1 MSGIEGF
8 LIPFLNPEMI
18 LYIAVG
24 VFVGI
29 YVGAIPGLS
38 VTMAVSVLISF
49 TFGWKIL
56 PALAVMVGIYVGGV
70 YGGSRSSILLNIPGA
85 PAAIATTFDGFPM
98 AQKGEAGIAMGLS
111 TIQSVIGTLFGILV
125 LALASPLVSNLALKF
140 MPQDYLLISIMGL
153 LLIGSLS
160 KGSIIK
166 ALTTACLGILVGMIG
181 IDPITGQARFTFGY
195 DKLLGGINFV
205 AAMIGVFGLSEALM
219 QLRDKV
225 EPVKQKVDK
234 IIPSWN
240 LILKHLPLTLRASI
254 LGTII
259 GALPGT
265 GGDIASLIAYDQ
277 AKRTVK
283 NPTRPFGEG
292 AHEGVIAPEAAK
304 NAAIGGAFIPMMT
317 LGIPGDSVTAVLI
330 SAMIIHGL
338 RPGPMLMKDQPQF
351 FWVILG
357 CLVISNLFLIIFGM
371 TGIKLFTKIVEIPK
385 AIVIPIIIVLSIVG
399 SYSINNSV
407 VDIYWMIAFGILGY
421 FFKIYNYPTAPM
433 VLGMILSPI
442 IDINYRRAMALNHNN
457 FYELI
462 NSLLGSPIS
471 FTLIFLIMLMPLS
484 KLKFWK
490 RIKMF

>member
-1 MSGIEGF
+1 
-8 LIPFLNPEMI
+8 
-18 LYIAVG
+18 
-24 VFVGI
+24 
-29 YVGAIPGLS
+29 
-38 VTMAVSVLISF
+38 
-49 TFGWKIL
+49 
-56 PALAVMVGIYVGGV
+56 
-70 YGGSRSSILLNIPGA
+70 
-85 PAAIATTFDGFPM
+85 
-98 AQKGEAGIAMGLS
+98 
-111 TIQSVIGTLFGILV
+111 
-125 LALASPLVSNLALKF
+125 
-140 MPQDYLLISIMGL
+140 
-153 LLIGSLS
+153 
-160 KGSIIK
+160 
-166 ALTTACLGILVGMIG
+166 
-181 IDPITGQARFTFGY
+181 
-195 DKLLGGINFV
+195 
-205 AAMIGVFGLSEALM
+205 
-219 QLRDKV
+219 
-225 EPVKQKVDK
+225 
-234 IIPSWN
+234 
-240 LILKHLPLTLRASI
+240 
-254 LGTII
+254 
-259 GALPGT
+259 
-265 GGDIASLIAYDQ
+265 
-277 AKRTVK
+277 
-283 NPTRPFGEG
+283 
-292 AHEGVIAPEAAK
+292 
-304 NAAIGGAFIPMMT
+304 
-317 LGIPGDSVTAVLI
+317 
-330 SAMIIHGL
+330 MIIHGL